1 MNAAWLLVALMV
13 GAENEIVDQKQDLYP
28 FTLDQIAAGAKNDAF
43 VDEYLKGKVLQ
54 LYGTVKQVERM
65 VDDGKTEARY
75 RVLIE
80 RLGHE
85 EQAVDVAASF
95 LFTAANRKELA
106 QIEPG
111 ITKVT
116 IEGTC
121 ISTQMQSLDDGMHF
135 SLNLDKCK
143 IVETPEE
150 FTSSLPAKRPQLVPN
165 VTPDGEPGTTIPYPR
180 IPQNPP
186 RDAVP
191 GAPEQ
196 PVPQGLPREG
206 RAPSVFPRR

>member
-13 GAENEIVDQKQDLYP
+13 GAENEIADQKQELYP

-43 VDEYLKGKVLQ
+43 VDEYLKGKSLQ
-54 LYGTVKQVERM
+54 LFGTVKQVERM
-65 VDDGKTEARY
+65 VDDGKSEARY
-75 RVLIE
+75 RVVIE
-80 RLGHE
+80 RQGHE
-85 EQAVDVAASF
+85 ERAVDVAASF

-106 QIEPG
+106 QLEPG

-121 ISTQMQSLDDGMHF
+121 ISTQMQSLVEGMHF

-143 IVETPEE
+143 IVDTPEE
-150 FTSSLPAKRPQLVPN
+150 FTSTLPAKRPQVVPN
-165 VTPDGEPGTTIPYPR
+165 VTPDGEPGSTIPYPR
-180 IPQNPP
+180 APQYPP
-186 RDAVP
+186 RNSRPAP
-191 GAPEQ
+191 PEQ
-196 PVPQGLPREG
+196 PAAPREG